1 VTSPE
6 LRRRAEAGAKCC
18 AVGLGFSIPVSSAL
32 DNVLLLVFLVLW
44 LAGDNL
50 AAKLR
55 AVRNHP
61 VGLTAL
67 LFAVVL
73 LLGTIWSPLPI
84 TALRNSVSD
93 ALRFVLLGL
102 FAVVFLDSST
112 RARAQ
117 FAFLLASTLILALSF
132 LFWSG
137 LIDAVPG
144 LKGRPDYPVVFKYHI
159 THNILMAVA
168 ALLFALHALDA
179 KNRRAR
185 ALLWLLAG
193 AATVNV
199 FLLIPGRTG
208 QLALA
213 TAIVYLGLARFG
225 WRGLLVAGTALLALG
240 SAVWLTPNSV
250 MHERFAKAWQEAGE
264 WQPGEIH
271 TETSVGLRLQFYR
284 NSLVLIAEHPLFGAG
299 TGAFRPVYAAH
310 VRGTKMVVADH
321 PHNAFLHVGVE
332 LGLFGLAALLALLVV
347 QWRSARWI
355 AHPSGRIAAR
365 GLIVIFVVAGLVS
378 STFGDHAE
386 GLFFAWASGLLF
398 ASARPPDKTPVPFG

>member
-1 VTSPE
+1 
-6 LRRRAEAGAKCC
+6 
-18 AVGLGFSIPVSSAL
+18 L
-32 DNVLLLVFLVLW
+32 DNVLLLAFIVLW
-44 LAGDNL
+44 LAGGNL

-84 TALRNSVSD
+84 TELRNSMSD

-112 RARAQ
+112 RERAQ

-137 LIDAVPG
+137 LVDAVPG

-168 ALLFALHALDA
+168 ALLFALHALELDA

-225 WRGLLVAGTALLALG
+225 WRGVLVAGTTLLALG
-240 SAVWLTPNSV
+240 SVVWLTPNSV
-250 MHERFAKAWQEAGE
+250 MHERFAKAWQEAAE

-284 NSLVLIAEHPLFGAG
+284 NSLVLIGEHPLLGAG
-299 TGAFRPVYAAH
+299 TGAFRSVYAAH

-355 AHPSGRIAAR
+355 ANPSARCAAR

-386 GLFFAWASGLLF
+386 GLFFAWSSGLLF
-398 ASARPPDKTPVPFG
+398 ATARRPDETPMPSRCEQRV

>member
-6 LRRRAEAGAKCC
+6 FKRRAETGARCC

-32 DNVLLLVFLVLW
+32 DNVLLLAFIVLW
-44 LAGDNL
+44 LAGGNL

-55 AVRNHP
+55 AVRNHS
-61 VGLTAL
+61 VGLAAL

-73 LLGTIWSPLPI
+73 LLGTIWSPLP
-84 TALRNSVSD
+84 TTELRNSVSD

-112 RARAQ
+112 RERAQ

-137 LIDAVPG
+137 LVDAVPG

-159 THNILMAVA
+159 THNILMAAA

-179 KNRRAR
+179 RSRRAR

-193 AATVNV
+193 AAAVNV

-213 TAIVYLGLARFG
+213 AAIVYLGLARFG
-225 WRGLLVAGTALLALG
+225 WRGAGVAGTALLALG
-240 SAVWLTPNSV
+240 SAVWLTPSSV
-250 MHERFAKAWQEAGE
+250 MHERFAKAWQEAAE
-264 WQPGEIH
+264 WQPEDIH

-284 NSLVLIAEHPLFGAG
+284 NSLVLIGEHPLLGAG
-299 TGAFRPVYAAH
+299 TGAFRSVYEAH
-310 VRGTKMVVADH
+310 VRGTKMVVGDH

-355 AHPSGRIAAR
+355 ANPSERTAAR

-386 GLFFAWASGLLF
+386 GLFFAWGSGLLF
-398 ASARPPDKTPVPFG
+398 ATARRPDKTPVPSR

>member
-1 VTSPE
+1 VTSLE
-6 LRRRAEAGAKCC
+6 FKRRAKIGAKCC
-18 AVGLGFSIPVSSAL
+18 AVGLGFSIPVSTAL
-32 DNVLLLVFLVLW
+32 DNLFLLAFVVLW
-44 LAGDNL
+44 FASGNFS
-50 AAKLR
+50 AKLR
-55 AVRNHP
+55 VLRYHP
-61 VGLTAL
+61 VGLAA
-67 LFAVVL
+67 FAFATVL
-73 LLGTIWSPLPI
+73 LLGTLWSPAP
-84 TALRNSVSD
+84 AAQLRESLVY
-93 ALRFVLLGL
+93 ALRFILLGL

-112 RARAQ
+112 RDRAQ
-117 FAFLLASTLILALSF
+117 FAFLCASTLILALSF

-159 THNILMAVA
+159 THNILMAAA

-213 TAIVYLGLARFG
+213 AAIVYLGLARFG
-225 WRGLLVAGTALLALG
+225 WRGVALVGTALLAL
-240 SAVWLTPNSV
+240 AWAAWLTPSSV
-250 MHERFAKAWQEAGE
+250 IHERFAEAWQEAAE
-264 WQPGEIH
+264 WKSGDVRTQ
-271 TETSVGLRLQFYR
+271 TSIGLRLQFYR
-284 NSLVLIAEHPLFGAG
+284 NSLVLIGEHPLLGAG
-299 TGAFRPVYAAH
+299 TGAFRSVYQAQ

-332 LGLFGLAALLALLVV
+332 LGLFGLAALLALLAV
-347 QWRSARWI
+347 QWRSAHWI
-355 AHPSGRIAAR
+355 ANPSERTAAR

-398 ASARPPDKTPVPFG
+398 ATARRPDKAPVPSR

>member
-1 VTSPE
+1 
-6 LRRRAEAGAKCC
+6 
-18 AVGLGFSIPVSSAL
+18 L
-32 DNVLLLVFLVLW
+32 DNVLLLAFIVLW
-44 LAGDNL
+44 LAGGNL

-168 ALLFALHALDA
+168 ALLFVLHGLDA

-199 FLLIPGRTG
+199 FLLVPGRTG

-213 TAIVYLGLARFG
+213 AAIVYLGLARFG
-225 WRGLLVAGTALLALG
+225 WRGVALVGTALLAL
-240 SAVWLTPNSV
+240 AWAAWLTPSSV
-250 MHERFAKAWQEAGE
+250 IHERFAEAWQEAAE
-264 WQPGEIH
+264 WKSGDVRTQ
-271 TETSVGLRLQFYR
+271 TSIGLRLQFYR
-284 NSLVLIAEHPLFGAG
+284 NSLVLIGEHPLLGAG
-299 TGAFRPVYAAH
+299 TGAFRSVYAAH

-332 LGLFGLAALLALLVV
+332 LGLFGLAALLALLAV

-355 AHPSGRIAAR
+355 ANPSGRIAAR
-365 GLIVIFVVAGLVS
+365 GLIVIFVIAGLVS

-398 ASARPPDKTPVPFG
+398 ATARRPDETPVPSRCEQRV